1 MVDGV
6 EYPPPPPFD
15 RLYLGYLGPDRSR
28 VAVFRNG
35 EEIEIAIIGGVLNN
49 DKDKKT
55 YTVREIHYDSVV
67 IGFVGYPE
75 GVTTREAL
83 AEK

>member
-1 MVDGV
+1 MIDGV

-15 RLYLGYLGPDRSR
+15 RIYLGYLGPDRFR

-35 EEIEIAIIGGVLNN
+35 EEIEIGAIGSVLNDRQ
-49 DKDKKT
+49 DKPT
-55 YTVREIHYDSVV
+55 YIVRQVHYDSVV

-75 GVTTREAL
+75 GETTREAL
-83 AEK
+83 EEK